1 LEKVREIRRAIRRRY
16 GNRKNFQKIFN
27 LWDEDSNGAVSVR
40 NMYNMISRMGL
51 NINVDEARVLVASS
65 DKDGSGDLALDE
77 FLELIFNEND
87 ALNVN
92 LAKIPGLDVTY

>member
-1 LEKVREIRRAIRRRY
+1 
-16 GNRKNFQKIFN
+16 
-27 LWDEDSNGAVSVR
+27 
-40 NMYNMISRMGL
+40 MYNMIQRMGL
-51 NINVDEARVLVASS
+51 NINVDEARVLIASA

-92 LAKIPGLDVTY
+92 LSKIPGIYI